1 MENGF
6 LVTTDYYKLMTPETE
21 KIQLPNDQDI
31 SGRTFGVEEMKAV
44 KEVLE
49 SGTLITTKGKY
60 GRKLEEA
67 FAEKMGVKH
76 AFACNS
82 GSAAVHVAI
91 QAINPDPGDEIVTT
105 SITDMGALTPI
116 IYQGAIPVFA
126 DVCPKTLNVTARTIE
141 AALSEKTKAIIVTHL
156 FGNPCQMK
164 EIMELADSRGI
175 PVIEDTAQSFLATVD
190 GEKVGTIGKIGAFS
204 FQQGKQMTTGE
215 GGIVVTNDDEVARRL
230 YLCINK
236 AWGYGDENPDHYF
249 IALNYRM
256 TELQAAIAY
265 EQLKKLDDSV
275 AQRQKMARLLDEKI
289 ADIEGIESY
298 KPADNATMTYWKFCL
313 RVDDSVIR
321 DGSVGLAGALRTYDV
336 FSAPRYVQKPAFR
349 CQVFR
354 EQNTFGDSH
363 FPFNLARPEAVDYSE
378 EKFPGTFRGL
388 HDVLVMPINEK
399 YTEEH
404 IEFVANSIREA
415 VKSVR
420 LGDGE
425 TGRRGDETCVVC
437 GDTNACQI
445 P

>member
-1 MENGF
+1 
-6 LVTTDYYKLMTPETE
+6 MTPVSE

-31 SGRTFGVEEMKAV
+31 SGRTFGEEELNAI

-49 SGTLITTKGKY
+49 TGTLITTKGKY
-60 GRKLEEA
+60 GNLLEES
-67 FAEKMGVKH
+67 FAEKMGVKY
-76 AFACNS
+76 AYACNS

-91 QAINPDPGDEIVTT
+91 AAINPNPGDEIITT

-126 DVCPKTLNVTARTIE
+126 DVCPKTLNVTAQTIE
-141 AALSEKTKAIIVTHL
+141 AAISDKTKAIIVTHL
-156 FGNPCQMK
+156 FGNPARMK

-190 GEKVGTIGKIGAFS
+190 GEKVGTIGAIGAFS

-215 GGIVVTNDDEVARRL
+215 GGIVVTNDDDLARRL

-265 EQLKKLDDSV
+265 EQLKKLDASV
-275 AQRQKMARLLDEKI
+275 AQRQKMAQLLDEKI

-298 KPADNATMTYWKFCL
+298 KPASNATMTYWKYCL
-313 RVDDSVIR
+313 RVDDSVIK
-321 DGSVGLAGALRTYDV
+321 DGSVGLAKALRTYDV
-336 FSAPRYVQKPAFR
+336 FSAPRYVVKPAYK
-349 CQVFR
+349 CMVFR
-354 EQNTFGDSH
+354 DQNTFGDSH
-363 FPFNLARPEAVDYSE
+363 YPFNLARPEAVDYSD
-378 EKFPGTFRGL
+378 EKFQGTLKGL

-404 IEFVANSIREA
+404 IEFVARSIRDA
-415 VKSVR
+415 VESVKK
-420 LGDGE
+420 
-425 TGRRGDETCVVC
+425 
-437 GDTNACQI
+437 
-445 P
+445 